1 MRTDTQ
7 KEWTDAFRES
17 FPEEVRPADGGW
29 EAVAGRLRR
38 AAARRR
44 AAIAAAA
51 LALPLA
57 GGIFFLNHHDSG
69 ESRIEVR
76 ETPGLVAQVPEQSDG
91 LTNDTP
97 VLRDTRSEHR
107 GTANEPSVLS
117 EAHFEHG
124 GTANESSVLSE
135 TGSEHNGMTSESS
148 VLRNANSEHGGTAN
162 EPPVLRNANSEHS
175 SMANES
181 SVLSESRSEHSGM
194 TNELSVLRNANSEHG
209 STANEHSVLS
219 ETGSEHS
226 GMTSES
232 SVLRNANSE
241 HGGTANEHSVLRNAN
256 SEHGGTANESSVL
269 NEARSEHNGM
279 TNEHSVLREAD
290 PEHVS
295 ADFYDVEEATPARRA
310 HRLTAG
316 ISAASMADGAPTTVT
331 VSSLAGGLVTKSSN
345 VASNSFLNNSKGVIM
360 QKEYVHDLPLSF
372 GLNARYWLSDRLSVE
387 SGLEYSYL
395 HSRLDDIHTVMHFA
409 GIPLRVDYSLFNAGP
424 VEFYTG
430 IGGKV
435 EKCLKASL
443 GGMRVKERDLQWS
456 GSFNVGARSRL
467 SKNAWIYFQPDI
479 SYYFT
484 RTSLTSYRTENRLG
498 LNLRAG
504 ILFDINH

>member
-57 GGIFFLNHHDSG
+57 GGVFFLNHHDSG

-76 ETPGLVAQVPEQSDG
+76 ETPGLVAQVPEQSDD

-97 VLRDTRSEHR
+97 VL
-107 GTANEPSVLS
+107 
-117 EAHFEHG
+117 
-124 GTANESSVLSE
+124 
-135 TGSEHNGMTSESS
+135 
-148 VLRNANSEHGGTAN
+148 
-162 EPPVLRNANSEHS
+162 
-175 SMANES
+175 
-181 SVLSESRSEHSGM
+181 SESR
-194 TNELSVLRNANSEHG
+194 
-209 STANEHSVLS
+209 
-219 ETGSEHS
+219 SEHS

-241 HGGTANEHSVLRNAN
+241 HGGTANESSVLSEARFEHGDMSNEHSVLSESRSEHSGMTNEHSVLRNAN
-256 SEHGGTANESSVL
+256 SEHRDMANEPPVL
-269 NEARSEHNGM
+269 S
-279 TNEHSVLREAD
+279 EAD
-290 PEHVS
+290 PEHIS
-295 ADFYDVEEATPARRA
+295 ADFSDVEEAMPARRA

-345 VASNSFLNNSKGVIM
+345 VASNSFLNNSTGVIM

-484 RTSLTSYRTENRLG
+484 RTNLTSYRTENRLG

>member
-29 EAVAGRLRR
+29 EVVAGRLRR

-57 GGIFFLNHHDSG
+57 GGVFFLNRPDNG
-69 ESRIEVR
+69 ETLIEVR
-76 ETPGLVAQVPEQSDG
+76 EAPGLVAQVPEQSDG

-107 GTANEPSVLS
+107 GTANE
-117 EAHFEHG
+117 H
-124 GTANESSVLSE
+124 
-135 TGSEHNGMTSESS
+135 
-148 VLRNANSEHGGTAN
+148 
-162 EPPVLRNANSEHS
+162 PVLRNANSEHRS
-175 SMANES
+175 TANES

-209 STANEHSVLS
+209 GTANESSVLS
-219 ETGSEHS
+219 ESGSEHN

-241 HGGTANEHSVLRNAN
+241 HGGTANEPPVL
-256 SEHGGTANESSVL
+256 S
-269 NEARSEHNGM
+269 
-279 TNEHSVLREAD
+279 EAD

-295 ADFYDVEEATPARRA
+295 ADFYDAEEATPARRA

-484 RTSLTSYRTENRLG
+484 RTNLTSYRTENRLG

>member
-57 GGIFFLNHHDSG
+57 GGVFFLNHHDSG

-76 ETPGLVAQVPEQSDG
+76 ETPGLVAQVPEQSDD

-97 VLRDTRSEHR
+97 
-107 GTANEPSVLS
+107 
-117 EAHFEHG
+117 
-124 GTANESSVLSE
+124 
-135 TGSEHNGMTSESS
+135 
-148 VLRNANSEHGGTAN
+148 
-162 EPPVLRNANSEHS
+162 
-175 SMANES
+175 
-181 SVLSESRSEHSGM
+181 VLSESRSEHSGM
-194 TNELSVLRNANSEHG
+194 T
-209 STANEHSVLS
+209 S
-219 ETGSEHS
+219 ET
-226 GMTSES
+226 
-232 SVLRNANSE
+232 
-241 HGGTANEHSVLRNAN
+241 SVLRNAN

-269 NEARSEHNGM
+269 SEARFEHGDMSNEHSVLSESRSEHSGM
-279 TNEHSVLREAD
+279 TNEHSVLRNANSEHRDMANEPPVLSEAD
-290 PEHVS
+290 PEHIS
-295 ADFYDVEEATPARRA
+295 ADFSDVEESMPARRA

-484 RTSLTSYRTENRLG
+484 RTNLTSYRTENRLG

>member
-57 GGIFFLNHHDSG
+57 GGIFFLNRPDNG
-69 ESRIEVR
+69 ETLIEVR
-76 ETPGLVAQVPEQSDG
+76 EAPGLVAQVPEQSDD

-107 GTANEPSVLS
+107 GTADEPSVLS

-124 GTANESSVLSE
+124 GTANEHSVLKD
-135 TGSEHNGMTSESS
+135 T
-148 VLRNANSEHGGTAN
+148 
-162 EPPVLRNANSEHS
+162 
-175 SMANES
+175 
-181 SVLSESRSEHSGM
+181 RSEHSGM

-209 STANEHSVLS
+209 GTANEHSVLS

-226 GMTSES
+226 GMTNEL

-241 HGGTANEHSVLRNAN
+241 HGGM
-256 SEHGGTANESSVL
+256 ANESSVL
-269 NEARSEHNGM
+269 SETG
-279 TNEHSVLREAD
+279 S
-290 PEHVS
+290 EHVS
-295 ADFYDVEEATPARRA
+295 ADFYDAEEATPARRA

-484 RTSLTSYRTENRLG
+484 RTNLTSYRTENRLG

>member
-29 EAVAGRLRR
+29 EVVAGRLRR

-57 GGIFFLNHHDSG
+57 GGVFFLNRPDNG
-69 ESRIEVR
+69 ETLIEVR
-76 ETPGLVAQVPEQSDG
+76 EAPGLVAQVPEQSDD

-97 VLRDTRSEHR
+97 VLSESRSEHS
-107 GTANEPSVLS
+107 GMTNELSVLRNANS
-117 EAHFEHG
+117 EHG

-135 TGSEHNGMTSESS
+135 SGSEHNGMTSESS

-162 EPPVLRNANSEHS
+162 EPPVLS
-175 SMANES
+175 
-181 SVLSESRSEHSGM
+181 
-194 TNELSVLRNANSEHG
+194 
-209 STANEHSVLS
+209 
-219 ETGSEHS
+219 
-226 GMTSES
+226 
-232 SVLRNANSE
+232 
-241 HGGTANEHSVLRNAN
+241 
-256 SEHGGTANESSVL
+256 
-269 NEARSEHNGM
+269 
-279 TNEHSVLREAD
+279 EAD

-295 ADFYDVEEATPARRA
+295 ADFYDAEEATPARRA

-498 LNLRAG
+498 LSLRAG
-504 ILFDINH
+504 IFFDINH

>member
-57 GGIFFLNHHDSG
+57 GGIFFLNRPDSG
-69 ESRIEVR
+69 ETLIEVR
-76 ETPGLVAQVPEQSDG
+76 EAPELVAQVPEQSDD

-97 VLRDTRSEHR
+97 VLKDTRSEH
-107 GTANEPSVLS
+107 S
-117 EAHFEHG
+117 
-124 GTANESSVLSE
+124 
-135 TGSEHNGMTSESS
+135 GMTNELS

-162 EPPVLRNANSEHS
+162 EN
-175 SMANES
+175 

-209 STANEHSVLS
+209 GMANESSVLS
-219 ETGSEHS
+219 EARSEHS
-226 GMTSES
+226 GMTNES

-256 SEHGGTANESSVL
+256 SEHS
-269 NEARSEHNGM
+269 GM
-279 TNEHSVLREAD
+279 TNEHSVLRNANSEHRDMANEPPVLSEAD

-295 ADFYDVEEATPARRA
+295 ADFYDAEEATPARRA

-372 GLNARYWLSDRLSVE
+372 GLNSRYWLSDRLSVE

-409 GIPLRVDYSLFNAGP
+409 GSPLRVDYSLFNAGP

-484 RTSLTSYRTENRLG
+484 RTNLTSYRTENRLG

>member
-57 GGIFFLNHHDSG
+57 GGVFFLNRPDSG
-69 ESRIEVR
+69 KSLIEVR
-76 ETPGLVAQVPEQSDG
+76 ETPELVAQVPGQSDG
-91 LTNDTP
+91 LT
-97 VLRDTRSEHR
+97 
-107 GTANEPSVLS
+107 
-117 EAHFEHG
+117 
-124 GTANESSVLSE
+124 NESSVLSE
-135 TGSEHNGMTSESS
+135 T
-148 VLRNANSEHGGTAN
+148 LPEHGGTTNESPVLSENRSEHSSMTN
-162 EPPVLRNANSEHS
+162 EPPVLRNANSEHKS
-175 SMANES
+175 TANNP
-181 SVLSESRSEHSGM
+181 SVLSEALPEHADM
-194 TNELSVLRNANSEHG
+194 AKEPTVPRD
-209 STANEHSVLS
+209 
-219 ETGSEHS
+219 
-226 GMTSES
+226 
-232 SVLRNANSE
+232 
-241 HGGTANEHSVLRNAN
+241 
-256 SEHGGTANESSVL
+256 
-269 NEARSEHNGM
+269 
-279 TNEHSVLREAD
+279 AD
-290 PEHVS
+290 PEHIS
-295 ADFYDVEEATPARRA
+295 ADFSDFEEETPVRKA

-360 QKEYVHDLPLSF
+360 QKEYVHDLPLSL

-409 GIPLRVDYSLFNAGP
+409 GIPLRVDYTLFNAGP

-430 IGGKV
+430 VGGKV
-435 EKCLKASL
+435 EKCLKATL

-456 GSFNVGARSRL
+456 GSFNVGARYRL

-484 RTSLTSYRTENRLG
+484 RTNLTSYRTENRLG

>member
-57 GGIFFLNHHDSG
+57 GGIFFLNRPDSG
-69 ESRIEVR
+69 ETLIEVR
-76 ETPGLVAQVPEQSDG
+76 EAPGLVAQVPEQSDG

-117 EAHFEHG
+117 E
-124 GTANESSVLSE
+124 
-135 TGSEHNGMTSESS
+135 
-148 VLRNANSEHGGTAN
+148 
-162 EPPVLRNANSEHS
+162 
-175 SMANES
+175 
-181 SVLSESRSEHSGM
+181 
-194 TNELSVLRNANSEHG
+194 
-209 STANEHSVLS
+209 
-219 ETGSEHS
+219 TGSEHS
-226 GMTSES
+226 GMT
-232 SVLRNANSE
+232 
-241 HGGTANEHSVLRNAN
+241 NEHSVLRNAN
-256 SEHGGTANESSVL
+256 SEHRDMANEPPVL
-269 NEARSEHNGM
+269 S
-279 TNEHSVLREAD
+279 EAD

-295 ADFYDVEEATPARRA
+295 ADFYDAEEATPARRA

-484 RTSLTSYRTENRLG
+484 RTNLTSYRTENRLG

>member
-57 GGIFFLNHHDSG
+57 GGVFFLNRPDNG
-69 ESRIEVR
+69 ETLIEVR
-76 ETPGLVAQVPEQSDG
+76 EAPGLVAQVPEQSDG

-107 GTANEPSVLS
+107 GTANEP
-117 EAHFEHG
+117 
-124 GTANESSVLSE
+124 
-135 TGSEHNGMTSESS
+135 
-148 VLRNANSEHGGTAN
+148 
-162 EPPVLRNANSEHS
+162 
-175 SMANES
+175 
-181 SVLSESRSEHSGM
+181 
-194 TNELSVLRNANSEHG
+194 
-209 STANEHSVLS
+209 SVLS

-256 SEHGGTANESSVL
+256 SEHS
-269 NEARSEHNGM
+269 GM
-279 TNEHSVLREAD
+279 TNEHSVLRNANSEHRDMANEPPVLSEAD

-295 ADFYDVEEATPARRA
+295 ADFYDAEEATPARRA

-372 GLNARYWLSDRLSVE
+372 GLSARYWLSDRLSVE

-484 RTSLTSYRTENRLG
+484 RTNLTSYRTENRLG

>member
-29 EAVAGRLRR
+29 EVVAGRLRR

-57 GGIFFLNHHDSG
+57 GGVFFLNRPDNG
-69 ESRIEVR
+69 ETLIEVR
-76 ETPGLVAQVPEQSDG
+76 EAPGLVAQVPEQSDG

-97 VLRDTRSEHR
+97 VLSESRSEHS
-107 GTANEPSVLS
+107 GMTNELSVLRNANS
-117 EAHFEHG
+117 EHG

-135 TGSEHNGMTSESS
+135 TGSEHSGMTNESS
-148 VLRNANSEHGGTAN
+148 
-162 EPPVLRNANSEHS
+162 VLRNANSEHS

-194 TNELSVLRNANSEHG
+194 TNE
-209 STANEHSVLS
+209 
-219 ETGSEHS
+219 
-226 GMTSES
+226 
-232 SVLRNANSE
+232 
-241 HGGTANEHSVLRNAN
+241 
-256 SEHGGTANESSVL
+256 
-269 NEARSEHNGM
+269 
-279 TNEHSVLREAD
+279 HSVLREAD

-295 ADFYDVEEATPARRA
+295 ADFYDAEEATPARRA

-484 RTSLTSYRTENRLG
+484 RTNLTSYRTENRLG

>member
-57 GGIFFLNHHDSG
+57 GGVFFLNHHDSG

-76 ETPGLVAQVPEQSDG
+76 ETPGLVAQVPEQSDD

-97 VLRDTRSEHR
+97 VL
-107 GTANEPSVLS
+107 
-117 EAHFEHG
+117 
-124 GTANESSVLSE
+124 
-135 TGSEHNGMTSESS
+135 
-148 VLRNANSEHGGTAN
+148 
-162 EPPVLRNANSEHS
+162 
-175 SMANES
+175 
-181 SVLSESRSEHSGM
+181 SESR
-194 TNELSVLRNANSEHG
+194 
-209 STANEHSVLS
+209 
-219 ETGSEHS
+219 SEHS

-241 HGGTANEHSVLRNAN
+241 HGGTANESSVLSEARFEHGDMSNEHSVLSESRSEHSGMTNEHSVLRNAN
-256 SEHGGTANESSVL
+256 SEHRDMANEPPVL
-269 NEARSEHNGM
+269 S
-279 TNEHSVLREAD
+279 EAD
-290 PEHVS
+290 PEHIS
-295 ADFYDVEEATPARRA
+295 ADFSDVEEAMPARRA

-345 VASNSFLNNSKGVIM
+345 VASNSFLNNSKGMIM

-372 GLNARYWLSDRLSVE
+372 GLNARCWLSDRLSVE

-484 RTSLTSYRTENRLG
+484 RTNLTSYRTENRLG

>member
-1 MRTDTQ
+1 VLS
-7 KEWTDAFRES
+7 ES
-17 FPEEVRPADGGW
+17 
-29 EAVAGRLRR
+29 
-38 AAARRR
+38 
-44 AAIAAAA
+44 
-51 LALPLA
+51 
-57 GGIFFLNHHDSG
+57 
-69 ESRIEVR
+69 
-76 ETPGLVAQVPEQSDG
+76 
-91 LTNDTP
+91 
-97 VLRDTRSEHR
+97 RSEHR

-135 TGSEHNGMTSESS
+135 TGSEHNGMT
-148 VLRNANSEHGGTAN
+148 
-162 EPPVLRNANSEHS
+162 
-175 SMANES
+175 
-181 SVLSESRSEHSGM
+181 
-194 TNELSVLRNANSEHG
+194 NELSVLRNANSEHR
-209 STANEHSVLS
+209 STANESSMLS
-219 ETGSEHS
+219 ESRSEHS

-241 HGGTANEHSVLRNAN
+241 HGGTANE
-256 SEHGGTANESSVL
+256 SSVL
-269 NEARSEHNGM
+269 SETGSEHSGM

-295 ADFYDVEEATPARRA
+295 ADFYDAEEATPARRA

-484 RTSLTSYRTENRLG
+484 RTNLTSYRTENRLG

>member
-57 GGIFFLNHHDSG
+57 GGIFFLNRPDNG
-69 ESRIEVR
+69 ETLIEVR
-76 ETPGLVAQVPEQSDG
+76 EAPGLVAQVHEQSDD

-97 VLRDTRSEHR
+97 VLKDT
-107 GTANEPSVLS
+107 
-117 EAHFEHG
+117 
-124 GTANESSVLSE
+124 
-135 TGSEHNGMTSESS
+135 
-148 VLRNANSEHGGTAN
+148 
-162 EPPVLRNANSEHS
+162 
-175 SMANES
+175 
-181 SVLSESRSEHSGM
+181 RSEHSGM

-209 STANEHSVLS
+209 GTANEHSVLS

-241 HGGTANEHSVLRNAN
+241 HGGTANESSVLSEARFEHGDMSNEHSVLSESRSEHSGMTNEHSVLRNAN
-256 SEHGGTANESSVL
+256 SEHRDMANEPPVL
-269 NEARSEHNGM
+269 S
-279 TNEHSVLREAD
+279 EAD
-290 PEHVS
+290 PEHIS
-295 ADFYDVEEATPARRA
+295 ADFSDVEESMPARRA

-387 SGLEYSYL
+387 SGLEYSYQ

-435 EKCLKASL
+435 EK
-443 GGMRVKERDLQWS
+443 
-456 GSFNVGARSRL
+456 
-467 SKNAWIYFQPDI
+467 
-479 SYYFT
+479 
-484 RTSLTSYRTENRLG
+484 
-498 LNLRAG
+498 
-504 ILFDINH
+504 

>member
-57 GGIFFLNHHDSG
+57 GGVFFLNHHDSG

-76 ETPGLVAQVPEQSDG
+76 ETPGLVAQVPEQSDD
-91 LTNDTP
+91 LTTDTP
-97 VLRDTRSEHR
+97 
-107 GTANEPSVLS
+107 
-117 EAHFEHG
+117 
-124 GTANESSVLSE
+124 
-135 TGSEHNGMTSESS
+135 
-148 VLRNANSEHGGTAN
+148 
-162 EPPVLRNANSEHS
+162 
-175 SMANES
+175 
-181 SVLSESRSEHSGM
+181 VLSESR
-194 TNELSVLRNANSEHG
+194 
-209 STANEHSVLS
+209 
-219 ETGSEHS
+219 SEHS

-241 HGGTANEHSVLRNAN
+241 HGGTANESSVLSEARFEHGDMSNEHSVLSESRSEHSGMTNEHSVLRNAN
-256 SEHGGTANESSVL
+256 SEHRDMANEPPVL
-269 NEARSEHNGM
+269 S
-279 TNEHSVLREAD
+279 EAD
-290 PEHVS
+290 PEHIS
-295 ADFYDVEEATPARRA
+295 ADFSDVEEAMPARRA

-345 VASNSFLNNSKGVIM
+345 VASNSFLNNSKGMIM

-372 GLNARYWLSDRLSVE
+372 GLNARCWLSDRLSVE

-467 SKNAWIYFQPDI
+467 SKSAWIYFQPDI

-484 RTSLTSYRTENRLG
+484 RTNLTSYRTENRLG

>member
-57 GGIFFLNHHDSG
+57 GGVFFLNRPDNG
-69 ESRIEVR
+69 ETLIEVR
-76 ETPGLVAQVPEQSDG
+76 EAPELVAQVPEQSDG

-97 VLRDTRSEHR
+97 VL
-107 GTANEPSVLS
+107 
-117 EAHFEHG
+117 
-124 GTANESSVLSE
+124 
-135 TGSEHNGMTSESS
+135 
-148 VLRNANSEHGGTAN
+148 
-162 EPPVLRNANSEHS
+162 
-175 SMANES
+175 
-181 SVLSESRSEHSGM
+181 
-194 TNELSVLRNANSEHG
+194 
-209 STANEHSVLS
+209 S

-226 GMTSES
+226 GMTTEPSVLSEARFEHGDMSNEHSVLSES
-232 SVLRNANSE
+232 GSE
-241 HGGTANEHSVLRNAN
+241 HGDMSNEHSVLRNAN
-256 SEHGGTANESSVL
+256 SEHGGTANEPSVL
-269 NEARSEHNGM
+269 SEARSEHGDM
-279 TNEHSVLREAD
+279 SNEHSVLRNANSEHGDMANEPPVLSEAD

-295 ADFYDVEEATPARRA
+295 ADFYDVEEATPARRT

-424 VEFYTG
+424 VEFYAG
-430 IGGKV
+430 VGGKV

-443 GGMRVKERDLQWS
+443 GGMRVKERNLQWS

-484 RTSLTSYRTENRLG
+484 RTNLTSYRTENRLG

>member
-57 GGIFFLNHHDSG
+57 GGVFFLNRPDSG
-69 ESRIEVR
+69 ETLIEVR
-76 ETPGLVAQVPEQSDG
+76 EAPGLVAQVPEQRDG

-97 VLRDTRSEHR
+97 VLSETGSEHR
-107 GTANEPSVLS
+107 GTAN
-117 EAHFEHG
+117 
-124 GTANESSVLSE
+124 
-135 TGSEHNGMTSESS
+135 ESS

-162 EPPVLRNANSEHS
+162 EH
-175 SMANES
+175 
-181 SVLSESRSEHSGM
+181 SVLSETGSEHNGM
-194 TNELSVLRNANSEHG
+194 TNELSVLRNANSEHR
-209 STANEHSVLS
+209 STANESSMLS
-219 ETGSEHS
+219 ESRSEHS

-241 HGGTANEHSVLRNAN
+241 HGGTANE
-256 SEHGGTANESSVL
+256 SSVL
-269 NEARSEHNGM
+269 SETGSEHSGM
-279 TNEHSVLREAD
+279 TNEHSVLSEAD
-290 PEHVS
+290 PEHIS
-295 ADFYDVEEATPARRA
+295 ADFSDFEEATPARRA

-345 VASNSFLNNSKGVIM
+345 IASNSFLNNSKGVIM

-372 GLNARYWLSDRLSVE
+372 GLNARCWLSDRLSVE

-498 LNLRAG
+498 LSLRAG
-504 ILFDINH
+504 IFFDINH

>member
-57 GGIFFLNHHDSG
+57 GGVFFLNHHDSG

-76 ETPGLVAQVPEQSDG
+76 ETPGLVAQVPEQSDD

-97 VLRDTRSEHR
+97 
-107 GTANEPSVLS
+107 
-117 EAHFEHG
+117 
-124 GTANESSVLSE
+124 
-135 TGSEHNGMTSESS
+135 
-148 VLRNANSEHGGTAN
+148 
-162 EPPVLRNANSEHS
+162 
-175 SMANES
+175 
-181 SVLSESRSEHSGM
+181 VLSESRSEHSGM
-194 TNELSVLRNANSEHG
+194 TNESSVLRNANFEHG
-209 STANEHSVLS
+209 DMSNEHSVLS
-219 ETGSEHS
+219 ESRSEHS

-241 HGGTANEHSVLRNAN
+241 HGGTANEHSVLSETGSEHNGMTNELSVLRNAN

-269 NEARSEHNGM
+269 RDTRSEHSGM
-279 TNEHSVLREAD
+279 TNEHSVLRNANSEHRDMANEPPVLSEAD

-295 ADFYDVEEATPARRA
+295 ADFYDAEEATPARRA

-484 RTSLTSYRTENRLG
+484 RTNLTSYRTENRLG

>member
-44 AAIAAAA
+44 TVIAAAA

-57 GGIFFLNHHDSG
+57 GGIFFLNRPDSG
-69 ESRIEVR
+69 ETLIEVR
-76 ETPGLVAQVPEQSDG
+76 EAPGLVAQVPEQSDD

-107 GTANEPSVLS
+107 GTADEPSVLS

-124 GTANESSVLSE
+124 GTANEHSVLSE

-162 EPPVLRNANSEHS
+162 EH
-175 SMANES
+175 

-209 STANEHSVLS
+209 GTANESSVLS
-219 ETGSEHS
+219 ETDSEHS

-241 HGGTANEHSVLRNAN
+241 HGGTANEHSVLRNPN

-484 RTSLTSYRTENRLG
+484 RTNLTSYRTENRLG

>member
-76 ETPGLVAQVPEQSDG
+76 ETPGLVAQVPEQSDS

-124 GTANESSVLSE
+124 GTANE
-135 TGSEHNGMTSESS
+135 H
-148 VLRNANSEHGGTAN
+148 
-162 EPPVLRNANSEHS
+162 
-175 SMANES
+175 

-194 TNELSVLRNANSEHG
+194 TSEPSVLRNANSEHRGTANESSVLSETGSEHSGMTNEHSVLRNANSEHG
-209 STANEHSVLS
+209 GMANEHSVLS

-226 GMTSES
+226 SM
-232 SVLRNANSE
+232 
-241 HGGTANEHSVLRNAN
+241 ANEP
-256 SEHGGTANESSVL
+256 
-269 NEARSEHNGM
+269 
-279 TNEHSVLREAD
+279 SVLREAD

-295 ADFYDVEEATPARRA
+295 ADFYDAEEATPARRA

-484 RTSLTSYRTENRLG
+484 RTNLTSYRTENRLG

>member
-57 GGIFFLNHHDSG
+57 GGVFFLNRPDSG
-69 ESRIEVR
+69 ETLIEVR
-76 ETPGLVAQVPEQSDG
+76 EAPELVAQVPKQSDD

-97 VLRDTRSEHR
+97 VLKDTR
-107 GTANEPSVLS
+107 
-117 EAHFEHG
+117 
-124 GTANESSVLSE
+124 
-135 TGSEHNGMTSESS
+135 SEHNGMTKELS
-148 VLRNANSEHGGTAN
+148 VLRNANSEHGG
-162 EPPVLRNANSEHS
+162 
-175 SMANES
+175 MANES
-181 SVLSESRSEHSGM
+181 SVLSEALSEHSGM

-209 STANEHSVLS
+209 GTANESSVLS

-226 GMTSES
+226 GITNES

-241 HGGTANEHSVLRNAN
+241 HGGM
-256 SEHGGTANESSVL
+256 ANESSVL
-269 NEARSEHNGM
+269 SEARYEHGGMANESAVLSETRSEHSGMTNESSVLSEALSEHNGM
-279 TNEHSVLREAD
+279 TNEPSVLREAD

-295 ADFYDVEEATPARRA
+295 ADFYDVEEATPAKRA

-331 VSSLAGGLVTKSSN
+331 VSSLAGDLVTKSSN
-345 VASNSFLNNSKGVIM
+345 VASNSFLNNSKGMIM

-372 GLNARYWLSDRLSVE
+372 GLNARYWLSNRLSVE

-424 VEFYTG
+424 VEFYAG
-430 IGGKV
+430 VGGKV

-443 GGMRVKERDLQWS
+443 GGMRVKERNLQWS

-484 RTSLTSYRTENRLG
+484 RTNLTSYRTENRLG

>member
-57 GGIFFLNHHDSG
+57 GGIFFLNRPDSG
-69 ESRIEVR
+69 ETLIEVR
-76 ETPGLVAQVPEQSDG
+76 EAPGLVAQVPEQSDD

-97 VLRDTRSEHR
+97 
-107 GTANEPSVLS
+107 
-117 EAHFEHG
+117 
-124 GTANESSVLSE
+124 
-135 TGSEHNGMTSESS
+135 
-148 VLRNANSEHGGTAN
+148 
-162 EPPVLRNANSEHS
+162 
-175 SMANES
+175 
-181 SVLSESRSEHSGM
+181 
-194 TNELSVLRNANSEHG
+194 
-209 STANEHSVLS
+209 VLS

-241 HGGTANEHSVLRNAN
+241 HGGTANES
-256 SEHGGTANESSVL
+256 
-269 NEARSEHNGM
+269 
-279 TNEHSVLREAD
+279 SVLREAD

-295 ADFYDVEEATPARRA
+295 ADFSDFEEATPAKRA

-331 VSSLAGGLVTKSSN
+331 VSSLAGDLVTKSSN
-345 VASNSFLNNSKGVIM
+345 VASNSFLNNSKGMIM

-424 VEFYTG
+424 VEFYAG
-430 IGGKV
+430 VGGKV

-443 GGMRVKERDLQWS
+443 GGMRVKERNLQWS

-484 RTSLTSYRTENRLG
+484 RTNLTSYRTENRLG

>member
-29 EAVAGRLRR
+29 EVVAGRLRR

-57 GGIFFLNHHDSG
+57 GGVFFLNRPDNG
-69 ESRIEVR
+69 ETLIEVR
-76 ETPGLVAQVPEQSDG
+76 EAPGLVAQVPEQSDD

-97 VLRDTRSEHR
+97 VLSESRSEHS
-107 GTANEPSVLS
+107 GMTNELSVLRNANS
-117 EAHFEHG
+117 EHG

-135 TGSEHNGMTSESS
+135 SRSEHSGMTSESSVLRNANSEHGGTANESSVLSESGSEHNGMTSESS

-162 EPPVLRNANSEHS
+162 EPPVLS
-175 SMANES
+175 
-181 SVLSESRSEHSGM
+181 
-194 TNELSVLRNANSEHG
+194 
-209 STANEHSVLS
+209 
-219 ETGSEHS
+219 
-226 GMTSES
+226 
-232 SVLRNANSE
+232 
-241 HGGTANEHSVLRNAN
+241 
-256 SEHGGTANESSVL
+256 
-269 NEARSEHNGM
+269 
-279 TNEHSVLREAD
+279 EAD

-295 ADFYDVEEATPARRA
+295 ADFYDAEEATPARRA

-498 LNLRAG
+498 LSLRAG
-504 ILFDINH
+504 IFFDINH

>member
-57 GGIFFLNHHDSG
+57 GGVFFLNHHDSG

-76 ETPGLVAQVPEQSDG
+76 ETPGLVAQVPEQSDD

-97 VLRDTRSEHR
+97 
-107 GTANEPSVLS
+107 
-117 EAHFEHG
+117 
-124 GTANESSVLSE
+124 
-135 TGSEHNGMTSESS
+135 
-148 VLRNANSEHGGTAN
+148 
-162 EPPVLRNANSEHS
+162 
-175 SMANES
+175 
-181 SVLSESRSEHSGM
+181 VLSESRSEHNGM
-194 TNELSVLRNANSEHG
+194 MNEL
-209 STANEHSVLS
+209 
-219 ETGSEHS
+219 
-226 GMTSES
+226 
-232 SVLRNANSE
+232 
-241 HGGTANEHSVLRNAN
+241 SVLRNAN

-269 NEARSEHNGM
+269 SEARFEHGDM
-279 TNEHSVLREAD
+279 SNEHSVLRNANSEHGDMSNEPPVLSEAD

-295 ADFYDVEEATPARRA
+295 ADFYDAEEATPARRA

-484 RTSLTSYRTENRLG
+484 RTNLTSYRTENRLG

>member
-57 GGIFFLNHHDSG
+57 GGIFFLNRPDSG
-69 ESRIEVR
+69 ETLIEVR
-76 ETPGLVAQVPEQSDG
+76 EAPGLVAQVPEQSDG

-107 GTANEPSVLS
+107 GTANEP
-117 EAHFEHG
+117 
-124 GTANESSVLSE
+124 
-135 TGSEHNGMTSESS
+135 
-148 VLRNANSEHGGTAN
+148 
-162 EPPVLRNANSEHS
+162 
-175 SMANES
+175 
-181 SVLSESRSEHSGM
+181 
-194 TNELSVLRNANSEHG
+194 
-209 STANEHSVLS
+209 SVLS

-256 SEHGGTANESSVL
+256 SEHS
-269 NEARSEHNGM
+269 GM
-279 TNEHSVLREAD
+279 TNEHSVLRNANSEHRDMANEPPVLSEAD

-424 VEFYTG
+424 VEFYAG
-430 IGGKV
+430 VGGKV

-484 RTSLTSYRTENRLG
+484 RTNLTSYRTENRLG

>member
-17 FPEEVRPADGGW
+17 FPEEVRPTDGGW

-38 AAARRR
+38 PAARRR
-44 AAIAAAA
+44 TVIAAAA

-57 GGIFFLNHHDSG
+57 GGIFFLNRPDSG
-69 ESRIEVR
+69 ETLIEVR
-76 ETPGLVAQVPEQSDG
+76 EAPGLVAQVPEQSDD

-107 GTANEPSVLS
+107 STANEPSVLS

-124 GTANESSVLSE
+124 GTANEHSVLSE
-135 TGSEHNGMTSESS
+135 TGSEHN
-148 VLRNANSEHGGTAN
+148 
-162 EPPVLRNANSEHS
+162 
-175 SMANES
+175 
-181 SVLSESRSEHSGM
+181 GM

-209 STANEHSVLS
+209 GTANESSVLS

-241 HGGTANEHSVLRNAN
+241 HRDMANEPP
-256 SEHGGTANESSVL
+256 
-269 NEARSEHNGM
+269 
-279 TNEHSVLREAD
+279 VLREAD

-295 ADFYDVEEATPARRA
+295 ADFYDVEEAMPARRA

-345 VASNSFLNNSKGVIM
+345 VASNSFLNNSKGMIM

-372 GLNARYWLSDRLSVE
+372 GLNARCWLSDRLSIE

-484 RTSLTSYRTENRLG
+484 RTNLTSYRTENRLG
-498 LNLRAG
+498 LSLRAG
-504 ILFDINH
+504 IFFDINH

>member
-1 MRTDTQ
+1 MRTDTH

-17 FPEEVRPADGGW
+17 FPEEVRPSEGGW

-38 AAARRR
+38 AAARRK

-57 GGIFFLNHHDSG
+57 GGVFFLNHHDSG

-76 ETPGLVAQVPEQSDG
+76 ETPGLVAQVTEQSDG
-91 LTNDTP
+91 QANDTLVLSGTGSEHNGTANEHP
-97 VLRDTRSEHR
+97 VLRNATSEQAS
-107 GTANEPSVLS
+107 TANEPSVLRDTES
-117 EAHFEHG
+117 EHADMTNESPALRNATSEHAS
-124 GTANESSVLSE
+124 TANEPTVLSDAE
-135 TGSEHNGMTSESS
+135 
-148 VLRNANSEHGGTAN
+148 SEHGDTAN
-162 EPPVLRNANSEHS
+162 EPPVLR
-175 SMANES
+175 
-181 SVLSESRSEHSGM
+181 
-194 TNELSVLRNANSEHG
+194 
-209 STANEHSVLS
+209 
-219 ETGSEHS
+219 
-226 GMTSES
+226 
-232 SVLRNANSE
+232 
-241 HGGTANEHSVLRNAN
+241 
-256 SEHGGTANESSVL
+256 
-269 NEARSEHNGM
+269 
-279 TNEHSVLREAD
+279 EAD
-290 PEHVS
+290 PEHIS
-295 ADFYDVEEATPARRA
+295 ADFSDVEEAMPVRRA

-345 VASNSFLNNSKGVIM
+345 VASNSFLNNSKGMIM

-456 GSFNVGARSRL
+456 GTFNVGARSRL
-467 SKNAWIYFQPDI
+467 SKNAWIYFQPDF

-484 RTSLTSYRTENRLG
+484 RTNLTSYRTENRLG
-498 LNLRAG
+498 LSLRAG

>member
-57 GGIFFLNHHDSG
+57 GGVFFLNHHDSG

-76 ETPGLVAQVPEQSDG
+76 ETPGLVAQVPEQSDD

-97 VLRDTRSEHR
+97 VLSESR
-107 GTANEPSVLS
+107 
-117 EAHFEHG
+117 
-124 GTANESSVLSE
+124 
-135 TGSEHNGMTSESS
+135 SEHNGMMNESS

-209 STANEHSVLS
+209 GTANESSVLSEARFEHGDMSNEHSVLS
-219 ETGSEHS
+219 ESRSEHS

-241 HGGTANEHSVLRNAN
+241 HGGTANEHSVLQNAN
-256 SEHGGTANESSVL
+256 SEHGGTANEPPVL
-269 NEARSEHNGM
+269 S
-279 TNEHSVLREAD
+279 EAD
-290 PEHVS
+290 PEHIS
-295 ADFYDVEEATPARRA
+295 ADFSDVEEAMPARRA

-484 RTSLTSYRTENRLG
+484 RTNLTSYRTENRLG

>member
-57 GGIFFLNHHDSG
+57 GGVFFLNHHDSG

-76 ETPGLVAQVPEQSDG
+76 ETPGLVAQVPEQSDD

-97 VLRDTRSEHR
+97 VLSESR
-107 GTANEPSVLS
+107 
-117 EAHFEHG
+117 
-124 GTANESSVLSE
+124 
-135 TGSEHNGMTSESS
+135 SEHNGMMNESS

-209 STANEHSVLS
+209 GTAKESSVLSEARFEHGDMSNEHSVLS
-219 ETGSEHS
+219 ESRSEHS

-241 HGGTANEHSVLRNAN
+241 HGGTANEHSVLQNAN
-256 SEHGGTANESSVL
+256 SEHGGTANEPPVL
-269 NEARSEHNGM
+269 S
-279 TNEHSVLREAD
+279 EAD
-290 PEHVS
+290 PEHIS
-295 ADFYDVEEATPARRA
+295 ADFSDVEEAMPARRA

-484 RTSLTSYRTENRLG
+484 RTNLTSYRTENRLG

>member
-44 AAIAAAA
+44 TVIAAAA

-57 GGIFFLNHHDSG
+57 GGIFFLNRPDSG
-69 ESRIEVR
+69 ETLIEVR
-76 ETPGLVAQVPEQSDG
+76 EAPGLVAQVPEQSDG

-124 GTANESSVLSE
+124 GTANEHSVLSE
-135 TGSEHNGMTSESS
+135 SRSEHSGMTSESS
-148 VLRNANSEHGGTAN
+148 
-162 EPPVLRNANSEHS
+162 VLRNANSEHS

-194 TNELSVLRNANSEHG
+194 T
-209 STANEHSVLS
+209 
-219 ETGSEHS
+219 
-226 GMTSES
+226 SES

-241 HGGTANEHSVLRNAN
+241 HSSMANESSVLSESR
-256 SEHGGTANESSVL
+256 SEHSGTANESSVL
-269 NEARSEHNGM
+269 SETSSEHSGTANESSVLSESRSEHSGM
-279 TNEHSVLREAD
+279 TSEPPVLSEAD

-295 ADFYDVEEATPARRA
+295 ADFYDAEEATPARRA

-484 RTSLTSYRTENRLG
+484 RTNLTSYRTENRLG

>member
-29 EAVAGRLRR
+29 EVVAGRLRR

-57 GGIFFLNHHDSG
+57 GGIFFLNRPDSG
-69 ESRIEVR
+69 ETLIEVR
-76 ETPGLVAQVPEQSDG
+76 EAPGLVAQVPEQSDD

-97 VLRDTRSEHR
+97 
-107 GTANEPSVLS
+107 
-117 EAHFEHG
+117 
-124 GTANESSVLSE
+124 
-135 TGSEHNGMTSESS
+135 
-148 VLRNANSEHGGTAN
+148 
-162 EPPVLRNANSEHS
+162 
-175 SMANES
+175 
-181 SVLSESRSEHSGM
+181 VLSESRSEHSGM

-209 STANEHSVLS
+209 GTANESSVLS

-226 GMTSES
+226 GMT
-232 SVLRNANSE
+232 
-241 HGGTANEHSVLRNAN
+241 NEHSVLRNAN
-256 SEHGGTANESSVL
+256 SEHS
-269 NEARSEHNGM
+269 GM
-279 TNEHSVLREAD
+279 TNEHSVLRNANSEHRDMANEPPVLSEAD

-295 ADFYDVEEATPARRA
+295 ADFYDAEEATPARRA

-484 RTSLTSYRTENRLG
+484 RTNLTSYRTENRLG

>member
-57 GGIFFLNHHDSG
+57 GGVFFLNRPDNG
-69 ESRIEVR
+69 ETLIEVR
-76 ETPGLVAQVPEQSDG
+76 EAPELVAQVPEQSDG

-117 EAHFEHG
+117 E
-124 GTANESSVLSE
+124 
-135 TGSEHNGMTSESS
+135 TGSEHN
-148 VLRNANSEHGGTAN
+148 
-162 EPPVLRNANSEHS
+162 
-175 SMANES
+175 
-181 SVLSESRSEHSGM
+181 GM

-209 STANEHSVLS
+209 GMANESAVLS
-219 ETGSEHS
+219 ETRSEHS
-226 GMTSES
+226 GMTNES
-232 SVLRNANSE
+232 
-241 HGGTANEHSVLRNAN
+241 SVLRNAN

-269 NEARSEHNGM
+269 SETGSEHSGM
-279 TNEHSVLREAD
+279 TNEPSVLSEAD
-290 PEHVS
+290 PEHIS
-295 ADFYDVEEATPARRA
+295 ADFSDFEEATPARRA

-316 ISAASMADGAPTTVT
+316 ISASSMADGAPTTVT

-456 GSFNVGARSRL
+456 GSFNVGVRSTL

-484 RTSLTSYRTENRLG
+484 RTNLTSYRTENRLG

>member
-57 GGIFFLNHHDSG
+57 GGVFFLNHHDSG

-76 ETPGLVAQVPEQSDG
+76 ETPGLVAQVPEQSDD

-107 GTANEPSVLS
+107 STANEPSVLS

-124 GTANESSVLSE
+124 GTANEHSVLSETGSEHNGMTNELSVLRNANSEHGGTANESSVLSE
-135 TGSEHNGMTSESS
+135 SGSEHNGMTSESS

-162 EPPVLRNANSEHS
+162 EPPVLS
-175 SMANES
+175 
-181 SVLSESRSEHSGM
+181 
-194 TNELSVLRNANSEHG
+194 
-209 STANEHSVLS
+209 
-219 ETGSEHS
+219 
-226 GMTSES
+226 
-232 SVLRNANSE
+232 
-241 HGGTANEHSVLRNAN
+241 
-256 SEHGGTANESSVL
+256 
-269 NEARSEHNGM
+269 
-279 TNEHSVLREAD
+279 EAD
-290 PEHVS
+290 PEHIS
-295 ADFYDVEEATPARRA
+295 ADFSDVEESMPARRA

-484 RTSLTSYRTENRLG
+484 RTNLTSYRTENRLG
-498 LNLRAG
+498 LNLKAG